1 MFTYNILI
9 FSFLP
14 GKIPHSPQR
23 FDKTVGLVIERE
35 RLLTETD
42 GLRYKKKN
50 RIFFPWNGNIYF
62 CFRYFVEDGS
72 TNSLFE
78 RWFYCDDLGSQ
89 LGPVI
94 KEFFASKQYKTGN
107 YFSYNKLKKY
117 RAKKSISRKFFCPN
131 STFCH
136 FKNGQKSIFELGK
149 SLKNCQKW
157 NFTKFFH
164 LIFMEN
170 IQKKKFVKLHF
181 LHF

>member
-1 MFTYNILI
+1 MKSGIDLI
-9 FSFLP
+9 EGEVFLLP
-14 GKIPHSPQR
+14 GRIPHSPQR

-107 YFSYNKLKKY
+107 YFSYNKLKKC
-117 RAKKSISRKFFCPN
+117 RAKKSISRNFFWQN
-131 STFCH
+131 SIFCN

-149 SLKNCQKW
+149 SLNLPKMQFHEFFLDLFD
-157 NFTKFFH
+157 FTSFFSWT
-164 LIFMEN
+164 F
-170 IQKKKFVKLHF
+170 
-181 LHF
+181 